1 MTEIGIY
8 FSSFV
13 FGLIG
18 AWVIVNFSGRLGIFD
33 HPNERSSHNIP
44 TPKGGGIGI
53 FATFLFSCLY
63 AEISV
68 YFWLPL
74 TLVSILAF
82 WNDQNEFSPKW
93 RLSFQ
98 FILILFLLIAVL
110 SFSTD
115 WLRHLPW
122 ILFGTVFIV
131 GTANFYNFMDGI
143 NGIAGITGIV
153 GFGLLAYYI
162 YPNQGSD
169 TFFIL
174 SSCLSFSCL
183 GFLPFNMPKARVF
196 MGDIGSILLGSVFGS
211 IVFLSSFT
219 LLDFFCTVSFLFP
232 FYADELT
239 TMAVRLRDKE
249 KLFQAHRRHLYQLL
263 ANEKG
268 FAHWKVSLGYGL
280 FQFVVGGSVLS
291 VKSLGVIP
299 VILLLSFYFLA
310 FGTTTYFVR
319 KSIPIGG

>member
-18 AWVIVNFSGRLGIFD
+18 AWVIVNFGGRLGIFD

-53 FATFLFSCLY
+53 FAAFLFSCLY
-63 AEISV
+63 AGISV

-98 FILILFLLIAVL
+98 FIFILFLLIGIL

-122 ILFGTVFIV
+122 ILFGTIFIV

-143 NGIAGITGIV
+143 NGIAGISGIV

-162 YPNQGSD
+162 SLNQGPHP
-169 TFFIL
+169 FFIL

-239 TMAVRLRDKE
+239 TMAVRLKDRE
-249 KLFQAHRRHLYQLL
+249 KLFQPHRRHLYQLL

-268 FAHWKVSLGYGL
+268 FAHWKVSVGFGL
-280 FQFVVGGSVLS
+280 LQLIVGLS
-291 VKSLGVIP
+291 ILGVKPWGLLP
-299 VILLLSFYFLA
+299 VFALLGFYFTI
-310 FGTTTYFVR
+310 FVMISYFVR
-319 KSIPIGG
+319 ESIQK